1 MALLDLPSELGN
13 QRWRDQWSISLARE
27 AFLQQRGFS
36 LVTLSPWLGQ
46 G

>member
-1 MALLDLPSELGN
+1 MALLDLQGELGN
-13 QRWRDQWSISLARE
+13 HRWRDQWSISLARE

-36 LVTLSPWLGQ
+36 FVTLSPWLVQ